1 MSVDAA
7 TQLQAADALL
17 FEHSVPRT
25 LAPDRSRATLPSEL
39 AAELLQPGDPADVQQ
54 AFAAGL
60 RAVVVAVIEAFP
72 DNLFW
77 DLDHL
82 VATVLS
88 AGRRE
93 PNPAAA
99 IESRFASIAEL
110 QHRFGQASS
119 IRFRYIH
126 DFIYGFDWARWV
138 AKDPAARASV
148 GPFDA
153 AFVERMHRRGRELAE
168 TIARG
173 DDEKY
178 PPLPRGTDRNP
189 FRFQREPDVE
199 LELHRLL
206 ARQRKLPVQAWQVHA
221 VPRYDAPFTQL
232 REVAAAAL
240 G

>member
-1 MSVDAA
+1 MTRLA
-7 TQLQAADALL
+7 AADARLL
-17 FEHSVPRT
+17 GHSVART
-25 LAPDRSRATLPSEL
+25 LAPDRPRATLPSEL
-39 AAELLQPGDPADVQQ
+39 GTALLHPDDPDALRQ
-54 AFAAGL
+54 AFATGVCS
-60 RAVVVAVIEAFP
+60 VVEAIIEAFP
-72 DNLFW
+72 DNLLW

-82 VATVLS
+82 AATVVS
-88 AGRRE
+88 GARRAE
-93 PNPAAA
+93 DPAAA
-99 IESRFASIAEL
+99 ITSRFASIAEL
-110 QHRFGQASS
+110 QHRFGQAST

-138 AKDPAARASV
+138 AKDPPGRSSV

-178 PPLPRGTDRNP
+178 PPLQRGADRNP
-189 FRFQREPDVE
+189 FRFQREPEVE
-199 LELHRLL
+199 LELHRVL
-206 ARQRKLPVQAWQVHA
+206 ARQSKLPVQAWQA
-221 VPRYDAPFTQL
+221 TTVPRYDAPFTQL